1 MAVPK
6 NPPRNVDNRLPVCLD
21 SLDTHND
28 YSHRQESTVG
38 PMNGICGLLTCN
50 ACHVGAI
57 CHIHC
62 HISENGQKNEG
73 MVDVELKKAENRGTM
88 IAEAKARA
96 LVPVASQGHLRI
108 SFFLSICVEYV
119 FTSSSSAVPTLLR
132 RTQ

>member
-1 MAVPK
+1 MSHHPDPVGVALDQNNREQWADRPSSKRKSLAIRSWLMAGEIASY
-6 NPPRNVDNRLPVCLD
+6 NYR
-21 SLDTHND
+21 
-28 YSHRQESTVG
+28 
-38 PMNGICGLLTCN
+38 I
-50 ACHVGAI
+50 
-57 CHIHC
+57 
-62 HISENGQKNEG
+62 
-73 MVDVELKKAENRGTM
+73 KAENRGTM